1 MTGRSPAAGADLRL
15 AGLAA
20 GAWLAAFGCL
30 YLPTGAG
37 VVLALGAA
45 GAAAGVCWLLRYQWR
60 WVVVAVLIGVLCG
73 AAVTAARV
81 SVRDGQPLAGLANR
95 RATVHMR
102 LTVVD
107 DPRPVRQAARRPRA
121 YAVPA
126 SVSWVRDGGGPLIR
140 LDTALL
146 VLAAD
151 DAWAGLLPGT
161 PVTATGR
168 LAPAGG
174 GDLTSAVLSV
184 SGAPESVGAVPWE
197 QRAAGA
203 LRAGLRRACAPLPP
217 GPGGLLPGLVDGDTT
232 GLDPAVADDFRATG
246 MTHLVAVSGA
256 NVAIVLSVV
265 LLLARWCRAGPRL
278 AAGLCA
284 LALVGFVILAR
295 PSPSV
300 LRAAAMGG
308 LGLVAL
314 AAGRPRAAVPALAA
328 TVVLLILVDPAQAG
342 DAGFALSVFAT
353 AGLLLI
359 APPLRD
365 ALRRRRVPA
374 GIAEALAIP
383 AAAEFACA
391 PVIAGIS
398 GAVSLV
404 AIPANLLAEPAVAP
418 ATILGVAAALLSVPW
433 PAGAAFLA
441 WLGSWPARWLVTVAG
456 FGAGVPDGV
465 LGWPGGGGGA
475 LLLALLLIAGLF
487 AVRRPAVRLVVA
499 VCAVAAVLGAA
510 PVRLVTGGWPPAAAT
525 MVVCDVGQG
534 DAAVLPVG
542 PGQAVVVDAG
552 PEPIATDRCLRG
564 LGIREVPLLVI
575 THFHADHAGGVA
587 GVFRGRR
594 IGAVATSPFPEPAA
608 GHAAVLAAAAGQGAP
623 VFVPA
628 AGWTWAAGLLRLTL
642 LGPVARVTGTSS
654 DPNNNS
660 LVMLAQAAGQRLL
673 LASDAQAEEQAQIL
687 ATAGGAGLRAEVLKV
702 AHHGSADQDVAF
714 LTAIRPAVALVSV
727 GVGNPYGHPNAAML
741 DRLRRDGARV
751 LRTDLDGDLAAVVD
765 GQGLAVVRHGI
776 APGRHPP

>member
-1 MTGRSPAAGADLRL
+1 
-15 AGLAA
+15 
-20 GAWLAAFGCL
+20 
-30 YLPTGAG
+30 
-37 VVLALGAA
+37 
-45 GAAAGVCWLLRYQWR
+45 
-60 WVVVAVLIGVLCG
+60 
-73 AAVTAARV
+73 
-81 SVRDGQPLAGLANR
+81 
-95 RATVHMR
+95 
-102 LTVVD
+102 
-107 DPRPVRQAARRPRA
+107 
-121 YAVPA
+121 
-126 SVSWVRDGGGPLIR
+126 
-140 LDTALL
+140 
-146 VLAAD
+146 
-151 DAWAGLLPGT
+151 
-161 PVTATGR
+161 
-168 LAPAGG
+168 
-174 GDLTSAVLSV
+174 
-184 SGAPESVGAVPWE
+184 
-197 QRAAGA
+197 
-203 LRAGLRRACAPLPP
+203 
-217 GPGGLLPGLVDGDTT
+217 
-232 GLDPAVADDFRATG
+232 